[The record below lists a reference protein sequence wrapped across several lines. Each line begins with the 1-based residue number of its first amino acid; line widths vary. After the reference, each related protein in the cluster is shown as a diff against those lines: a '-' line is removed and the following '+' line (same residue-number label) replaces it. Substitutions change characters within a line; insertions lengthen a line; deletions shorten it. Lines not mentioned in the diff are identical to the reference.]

1 MSKNNSKKNNPTEI
15 PQIIIKTGRFLEFIS
30 TKLATRFAVKLFTT
44 PMKHKMPNREH
55 EMDKNSI
62 QSELFIPII
71 DKKIVVYEYSK
82 SSKKVLLVHGWSG
95 RGTQLYKI
103 ADELI
108 KNGYSTVSFD
118 APAHG
123 KSPGDSSIMVEYI
136 ESILEIDKKFGP
148 FDAVIGHSLGGISL
162 LNSIS
167 AGLKTNKL
175 VSISTGNFVI
185 DIFKDFI
192 KNIKM
197 KPQQVDLLRVHFE
210 NKYKETMDSLSSYNH
225 IPKIKIPILVIHD
238 ENDEEIPVDCA
249 YQIAQ
254 HFVNGQLFITKG
266 QGHRKIL
273 GDIAVINKIVEFLK

>member
-1 MSKNNSKKNNPTEI
+1 MSKNNSKKNNSTQI
-15 PQIIIKTGRFLEFIS
+15 PQIIIKTGHFLEFIS
-30 TKLATRFAVKLFTT
+30 TKLATRYAAKLFTT
-44 PMKHKMPNREH
+44 PIKHKMPNREH
-55 EMDKNSI
+55 EMDRNSI

-108 KNGYSTVSFD
+108 KNGFSTVSFD

-273 GDIAVINKIVEFLK
+273 GDGTVIDAIIKFIV